1 MNQQAQLYT
10 YQFNEGQLILPEAY
24 QDDSVQILKLPHK
37 QTNLIIT
44 RTILKAQQTEDSYF
58 KQQIALLKKEM
69 RHLIVGDRV
78 MTTLGGERAIEAK
91 QVQIQFENKGVV
103 LYQFLLTTVRPD
115 SSHLLVLTYS
125 QPRPLTEADN
135 QCWQAIKDS
144 FIPA

>member
-1 MNQQAQLYT
+1 
-10 YQFNEGQLILPEAY
+10 
-24 QDDSVQILKLPHK
+24 
-37 QTNLIIT
+37 
-44 RTILKAQQTEDSYF
+44 
-58 KQQIALLKKEM
+58 
-69 RHLIVGDRV
+69 
-78 MTTLGGERAIEAK
+78 IEAK